1 MLVPPPPTSS
11 LAYSTKLLSLTTT
24 RCFVFWCPF
33 HTATTSAGFWLWLLF
48 WGRPLLAFSFF
59 AHTVTHTQ
67 TPTHTPRPSI
77 PPSLLSVYLSLSL
90 PIFLSPHHF
99 AKLHYYHYYTSNRPF
114 PIRLPSRRTRLYHA
128 LDYLHYHHLTVAQ
141 IIPYDFFPRIP
152 PSHIR

>member
-59 AHTVTHTQ
+59 AHTDTHTH
-67 TPTHTPRPSI
+67 PPSI
-77 PPSLLSVYLSLSL
+77 YPSFSPLCLPLSVSPHLSL
-90 PIFLSPHHF
+90 PTPFRQTPLLPLLHQQPSVPHP
-99 AKLHYYHYYTSNRPF
+99 TSISTHSTLPRS
-114 PIRLPSRRTRLYHA
+114 RLP
-128 LDYLHYHHLTVAQ
+128 
-141 IIPYDFFPRIP
+141 PP
-152 PSHIR
+152 PSPPLSLK